1 MSNNDS
7 EKQKRA
13 QELENERRV
22 ENLIDIVDNKTR
34 TDRHLEQH
42 SDIGDPDRLDHAH
55 EVQHEREEQIENL
68 KEKIVYGDN
77 VKNDTESQLN
87 SLKDNYTFAEGYI
100 DHNGDHMDEKAF
112 QNLKKKQENRKEQMD
127 QLQ

>member
-7 EKQKRA
+7 IKQKKA
-13 QELENERRV
+13 QQLENERRV
-22 ENLIDIVDNKTR
+22 ENLIDIVENKTR

-55 EVQHEREEQIENL
+55 EIQHEREEQIENL
-68 KEKIVYGDN
+68 KQTIVYGDN
-77 VKNDTESQLN
+77 IKNDTKNQLESI
-87 SLKDNYTFAEGYI
+87 KDNYTFAEGYI
-100 DHNGDHMDEKAF
+100 NHNGDHMDEKSF
-112 QNLKKKQENRKEQMD
+112 QNLKKKQENRKEQID